1 MHAYEGMESTS
12 SLCVPR
18 PRDGFFLG
26 WAPVLQVDAVP
37 HTVAN
42 RLATLTES
50 TPHCGGL
57 IPPLC

>member
-1 MHAYEGMESTS
+1 MHMKGWRVLLLYACLVREMA
-12 SLCVPR
+12 
-18 PRDGFFLG
+18 FFLG